1 MYIFAVSSLL
11 FLLHL
16 SPLVTC
22 QPDHPGFLNAAASS
36 RSFIFPSSS
45 SSSPS
50 SPSALHSSPAESGNP
65 FLSPFSVAPYSDRRD
80 GLLVSS
86 ALANSLF
93 SPHAAAAY
101 ADETP
106 AFPMAPPM
114 MPMPLMGPRSG
125 PFSSLAPVAPFG
137 GVPPMAPFMGAPGV
151 GPSAAA
157 ADPSF
162 LYGAPGVGGG
172 FPPVLPSLLSL
183 FSPTES
189 APGFNPYMSYAPSY
203 SALSSLLPLL
213 SYLPRMASP
222 FGGLMG
228 GPMGGGPMGGGPM
241 GGNGRNDGRADGRND
256 GWPNGRND
264 GRTDGRNDGSRL
276 RIEIGQKLSNSIYAN
291 SDNLRYDLSSFKDSS
306 YSPSSS
312 SSSPS
317 SSSSSSSSTRYPSSY
332 SSQTNSLQSQPG
344 SSSSYS
350 SSSPHSSSP
359 SSSYQSDYALA
370 SNGYRQYLNQQQN
383 LLSNPTLYNRIS
395 QYMPYMAPAMSSASG
410 RF

>member
-11 FLLHL
+11 LLLHL

-22 QPDHPGFLNAAASS
+22 QPDQPGFLNAAASS

-50 SPSALHSSPAESGNP
+50 SSALHSSPAESGNP
-65 FLSPFSVAPYSDRRD
+65 FLSPFSGAPYSDRRD

-125 PFSSLAPVAPFG
+125 PFSPLAPVAPFG
-137 GVPPMAPFMGAPGV
+137 GVPPMAPFMGGPGA
-151 GPSAAA
+151 GPAAA

-228 GPMGGGPMGGGPM
+228 GPMGGGPMGGMMGGPM
-241 GGNGRNDGRADGRND
+241 GGMMGGPMG
-256 GWPNGRND
+256 GMMGGPMG
-264 GRTDGRNDGSRL
+264 GMM
-276 RIEIGQKLSNSIYAN
+276 GQGKKQ
-291 SDNLRYDLSSFKDSS
+291 SSF
-306 YSPSSS
+306 
-312 SSSPS
+312 
-317 SSSSSSSSTRYPSSY
+317 R
-332 SSQTNSLQSQPG
+332 
-344 SSSSYS
+344 
-350 SSSPHSSSP
+350 
-359 SSSYQSDYALA
+359 
-370 SNGYRQYLNQQQN
+370 
-383 LLSNPTLYNRIS
+383 
-395 QYMPYMAPAMSSASG
+395 SASMLQWNVKTVKKSQVL
-410 RF
+410 FLEIS